1 MQTQQSMAAHRRMRL
16 LHWMETYQVNRT
28 ELAKRL
34 EVGRAYISLLLIER
48 PEGDNQKTRHFGEKA
63 ARSIEQ
69 SLGMTPG
76 YLDGGDATHITAV
89 TNWDRPQDL
98 PPDSYALVPR
108 IHVAL
113 KDGQLQD
120 TLLAL
125 PALAFPCEWLA
136 RHKVTGQDNL
146 RVIDV
151 VGESMAE
158 YLHHGDIA
166 LLDLGQTQV
175 EDRAVYVVR
184 FADELRIRRLEKTFS
199 GGLRL
204 LCDNTAFKG
213 EELTPEQAA
222 GTTVGRVL
230 WRAG

>member
-1 MQTQQSMAAHRRMRL
+1 MQNQQRMAAHRRARL
-16 LHWMETYQVNRT
+16 LQWMDKYQINRT

-34 EVGRAYISLLLIER
+34 QVGRAYISLLLIER
-48 PEGDNQKTRHFGEKA
+48 HEGDNQKTRHFGEKA

-69 SLGMTPG
+69 SLGMAPG

-89 TNWDRPQDL
+89 TEWSQLQDL

-113 KDGQLQD
+113 QDG
-120 TLLAL
+120 AL
-125 PALAFPCEWLA
+125 VHTALNLPSLAFTCEWLT
-136 RHKVTGQDNL
+136 RHKVISKDNL

-158 YLHHGDIA
+158 YLHNGDIA
-166 LLDLGQTQV
+166 LLDMGQAQV

-204 LCDNTAFKG
+204 LCDNPAFKD
-213 EELTPEQAA
+213 EELTPEQAV
-222 GTTVGRVL
+222 GTVVGRCL